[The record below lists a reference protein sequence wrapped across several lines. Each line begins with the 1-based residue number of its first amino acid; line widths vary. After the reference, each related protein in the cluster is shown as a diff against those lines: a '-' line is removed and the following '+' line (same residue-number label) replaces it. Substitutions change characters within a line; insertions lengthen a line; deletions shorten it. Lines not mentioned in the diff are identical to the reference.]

1 MTESPT
7 HKSLVEFLRLRA
19 SRTPQQNAIFYFDT
33 GISYQM
39 LDEQSDALASAL
51 ASLGFR
57 AHDRLALFLQN
68 EPAVV
73 VATFAVWKLG
83 GVVVPLNIML
93 KEYEL
98 DYHLGDAQ
106 AAGVI
111 CGESEADWV
120 AEVARCRGLRFLITV
135 SPYDY
140 LDPARPL
147 PEVVASAA
155 PRAAARQ
162 PEEVFALHALLE
174 KHRGQRLQE
183 PEGPPEEVAYLHY
196 TSGTTGPSK
205 GAMVTHPSVLFNA
218 RSYERCC
225 GVGRD
230 DCILAIAPLF
240 HITGAIGHL
249 ATACYLGIPM
259 VLLHRFHPAE
269 AIRQTAARKATF
281 TIGALTALVAML
293 EHPEFDA
300 QKLATLTK
308 VFSGGAPVLPAVVE
322 RWEKA
327 TGAYIHNVWG
337 MTETTSPGTITPLG
351 VRAPVDR
358 ETGALAIGLPVPGTE
373 VRIVDPVSG
382 EDLPPGEVGEM
393 LNRGPHIFRGYWN
406 KSEETAHALR
416 DGWLYTGDFA
426 KVDAEGWVYWI
437 ERKKDLIITSGY
449 KVWPREVE
457 GVLLEHPGVSEVAV
471 IGAPDSYRGEA
482 VTAAVVLKPEWH
494 GKIGEDEM
502 IAFSRSRLANYKCP
516 RKVEI
521 LDELPKS
528 PQGKILR
535 KVLRAIAGAE
545 QPAPRP

>member
-1 MTESPT
+1 MESPT
-7 HKSLVEFLRLRA
+7 HKSLVEFLQLHA
-19 SRTPQQNAIFYFDT
+19 ARTPRQNAIFYFDT
-33 GISYQM
+33 AISYRA

-68 EPAVV
+68 EPALA

-83 GVVVPLNIML
+83 GVAVPLNIML
-93 KEYEL
+93 KEHEL
-98 DYHLGDAQ
+98 DYHLGDSQ
-106 AAGVI
+106 VAGVI
-111 CGESEADWV
+111 CGENDGGWV
-120 AEVARCRGLRFLITV
+120 SEVARRQGLRFLITV

-147 PEVVASAA
+147 PEVVAPLA
-155 PRAAARQ
+155 PRGAARQ
-162 PEEVFALHALLE
+162 PEGALEMRALLE
-174 KHRGQRLQE
+174 SSRGQRPHA
-183 PEGPPEEVAYLHY
+183 PEGPPEEIAYLHY

-205 GAMVTHPSVLFNA
+205 GAMVAHSSVLFNA
-218 RSYERCC
+218 MSYERGC
-225 GVGRD
+225 GLGRE

-249 ATACYLGIPM
+249 ATAVYLGVPM

-269 AIRQTAARKATF
+269 AIRQTFARKATF

-293 EHPEFDA
+293 DHPDFA
-300 QKLATLTK
+300 ARKLATLTK

-351 VRAPVDR
+351 VRAPVDP
-358 ETGALAIGLPVPGTE
+358 ETGALAIGLPVPQTE
-373 VRIVDPVSG
+373 VRIVDPLTG
-382 EDLPPGEVGEM
+382 EDLPAGQVGEM
-393 LNRGPHIFRGYWN
+393 LDRGPHIFRGYWN
-406 KSEETAHALR
+406 KPEETAHALR

-457 GVLLEHPGVSEVAV
+457 GALLEHPGVSEVAV

-482 VTAAVVLKPEWH
+482 VSATVVLKPEWR
-494 GKIGEDEM
+494 GKIREDEL

-516 RKVEI
+516 RRLEI
-521 LDELPKS
+521 CDELPKS

-535 KVLRAIAGAE
+535 KVLREMAGAE
-545 QPAPRP
+545 QHTPRP

>member
-1 MTESPT
+1 MENPT
-7 HKSLVEFLRLRA
+7 PNSLVEFLRLHAAR
-19 SRTPQQNAIFYFDT
+19 SPHQNAIFYFDT
-33 GISYQM
+33 AISYQA

-51 ASLGFR
+51 VGLGFH

-68 EPAVV
+68 EPAMV

-83 GVVVPLNIML
+83 GVAVPLNIML
-93 KEYEL
+93 KEHEL
-98 DYHLGDAQ
+98 DYHLGDSQ
-106 AAGVI
+106 VAGVI
-111 CGESEADWV
+111 CSENDADLV
-120 AEVARCRGLRFLITV
+120 GEVARRRGLRFLITV

-140 LDPARPL
+140 LDPGRPL
-147 PEVVASAA
+147 PEVVAPPAS
-155 PRAAARQ
+155 RQ
-162 PEEVFALHALLE
+162 SEGALAMRSLLE
-174 KHRGQRLQE
+174 KHRGRR
-183 PEGPPEEVAYLHY
+183 PEAPPGPPEEIAYLHY

-205 GAMVTHPSVLFNA
+205 GAMVAHSSVLFNA
-218 RSYERCC
+218 ASYEQGC
-225 GVGRD
+225 GLGRE

-249 ATACYLGIPM
+249 ATACHLGVPM

-269 AIRQTAARKATF
+269 AIRQTFARKATF

-293 EHPEFDA
+293 DRPDFDA
-300 QKLATLTK
+300 RKLATLTK

-351 VRAPVDR
+351 VRAPVDP
-358 ETGALAIGLPVPGTE
+358 ETGALAIGLPVPQTE
-373 VRIVDPVSG
+373 VRIVDPASG
-382 EDLPPGEVGEM
+382 ERLPPGQVGE
-393 LNRGPHIFRGYWN
+393 LVVRGPHIFRGYWN
-406 KSEETAHALR
+406 KPDETSHAWR

-426 KVDAEGWVYWI
+426 KVDREGWVYWI

-457 GVLLEHPGVSEVAV
+457 GVLLEHPGISEVAV
-471 IGAPDSYRGEA
+471 IGAPDPYRGEA
-482 VTAAVVLKPEWH
+482 VSAAVVLKPEWR
-494 GKIGEDEM
+494 GKIEEDEL

-516 RKVEI
+516 RRVEI

-535 KVLRAIAGAE
+535 KVLREMAGVQQE
-545 QPAPRP
+545 EPRS